1 MRIDACSRCRNVLRD
16 GARGESQQQLPR
28 VDHGR
33 RQPATRVKATSEDE
47 AVPPRPDAVGPAG
60 DYCDR
65 MSIENGPR
73 VAFQLSPGA
82 TLQWHVHD
90 APNGLMAPPLWLV
103 WSRLAVEHAAI
114 AEAARES
121 DRVIDAVSLALQNP
135 SSTIEDYLDSDD
147 PRPTE
152 GTAEFDASLIAIV
165 ASAVAV
171 DGLYG
176 SVKPLINPPASTATR
191 PRQIIETL
199 KLGFSIGRESH
210 RWLPELDWLFDVRD
224 VAVHHAEELR
234 PMTIVRVTA
243 ETVLVSSNEAWYFSA
258 PNAHRAANLCAEII
272 DVCLAKPKRATREWA
287 TTRRHGTGAET

>member
-1 MRIDACSRCRNVLRD
+1 
-16 GARGESQQQLPR
+16 
-28 VDHGR
+28 
-33 RQPATRVKATSEDE
+33 
-47 AVPPRPDAVGPAG
+47 
-60 DYCDR
+60 

-82 TLQWHVHD
+82 TLQWHVD
-90 APNGLMAPPLWLV
+90 NAPNGLMALPLWLV
-103 WSRLAVEHAAI
+103 WSRLAVEHATI

-121 DRVIDAVSLALQNP
+121 DRVIDAVALALQNP
-135 SSTIEDYLDSDD
+135 GSTIEDYLDSDD

-152 GTAEFDASLIAIV
+152 GTPEFDASLIAIV

-176 SVKPLINPPASTATR
+176 SVKPLINPPASTASR

-224 VAVHHAEELR
+224 LAVHRAEEFR

-272 DVCLAKPKRATREWA
+272 DVCLAKPKRATCEWA
-287 TTRRHGTGAET
+287 TTRRHGTGAAT